1 MAIDNQ
7 HPDYQKY
14 IDKWQLIDHICEG
27 EDIEQYLIQLN
38 PKDGSEDNAVR
49 NNQYRKRAIFYAVA
63 GYTAR
68 GLNGLLFSKWP
79 KVEVPASLEY
89 LTKNADGAGVSIY
102 QQSQDTGEDV
112 IKKGRAFLFVT
123 YPETEGAVS
132 RDDMVQLR
140 VFATIHKIEAEQVID
155 WDVVTEGAQTKLGY
169 VVYQEQITERVGY
182 DVETFDQLVELRLQD
197 GVFVVRK
204 WRKAQDANGTDKE
217 WQIYSEAIPTD
228 GSGLPWE
235 EIPGVFV
242 GSENNSP
249 GVDTPPMLSL
259 AEINKGH
266 YRNSA
271 DYEDNVW
278 YCGQAQAWMS
288 GVNQNHVDMMK
299 ANNMYVGSRMMLA
312 VPEGGTF
319 DYAAA
324 PPNTM
329 VREAMDSKLDMM
341 IGLGARFIQPG
352 SAAKT
357 AYEAGQDASVQH
369 SVLSLI
375 SSNLSEAYTQC
386 IKWAARYMNVPETDG
401 ISFETTM
408 DFVSP
413 TATAQDIQAMVA
425 GFVQGAVPMS
435 TYFKWLQRHGLE
447 DGEKTV
453 EEFAE
458 EVSVVSGAEV

>member
-1 MAIDNQ
+1 MAIDHQ
-7 HPDYQKY
+7 HPDYIKNLP
-14 IDKWQLIDHICEG
+14 KWQMIDNICDGDEI
-27 EDIEQYLIQLN
+27 DQYLLTLN
-38 PKDGSEDNAVR
+38 EKDTSTDNAIR
-49 NNQYRKRAIFYAVA
+49 NKNYKKRAIFYAIA

-68 GLNGLLFSKWP
+68 GLNGLMFSKWP
-79 KVEVPASLEY
+79 KFEAPASLEY
-89 LTKNADGAGVSIY
+89 LTNNADGAGVSIY
-102 QQSQDTGEDV
+102 QQSQDTSEDV
-112 IKKGRAFLFVT
+112 IKKGRAFLFVS
-123 YPETEGAVS
+123 YPETDAPAS
-132 RDDMVQLR
+132 RQDMEQMR

-155 WDVVTEGAQTKLGY
+155 WDIVTEGARTKLGY
-169 VVYQEQITERVGY
+169 VVFQETITERVGY
-182 DVETFDQLVELRLQD
+182 EVTSIDQLRELRLES
-197 GVFVVRK
+197 GVFIVRK
-204 WRKAQDANGTDKE
+204 WRKNKNDE
-217 WQIYSEAIPTD
+217 WEIYSESMPTD
-228 GSGLPWE
+228 GKGKPWD
-235 EIPGVFV
+235 EIPGLFV

-249 GVDTPPMLSL
+249 DVDTPPMHAL

-288 GVNQNHVDMMK
+288 GVNQNHVDLMK

-312 VPEGGTF
+312 VPDGGTF

-341 IGLGARFIQPG
+341 IGLGARFIQTG

-357 AYEAGQDASVQH
+357 AYEARQDASIQH

-386 IKWAARYMNVPETDG
+386 IKWVARYMNVSETDG

-435 TYFKWLQRHGLE
+435 TYLKWLQRHGLE

-458 EVSVVSGAEV
+458 EVSVVGGV

>member
-14 IDKWQLIDHICEG
+14 LPKWEKIDSFCSGYNVRKYIPDLYDR
-27 EDIEQYLIQLN
+27 EDSDSIKRNRKYR
-38 PKDGSEDNAVR
+38 DGA
-49 NNQYRKRAIFYAVA
+49 AFYFVSSF
-63 GYTAR
+63 TAR
-68 GLNGLLFSKWP
+68 GMNGLLFSKEP
-79 KVEVPASLEY
+79 KIDLPASLEY
-89 LTKNADGAGVSIY
+89 LQKNSDGAGVSIY
-102 QQSQDTGEDV
+102 QQAQDVAEDV
-112 IKKGRAFLFVT
+112 IKKGRCGMFVT

-132 RDDMVQLR
+132 RDDMAQLR

-155 WDVVTEGAQTKLGY
+155 WDLVTEGAQTKLGY

-182 DVETFDQLVELRLQD
+182 EVETFDQLVELRLQD

-228 GSGLPWE
+228 GAGGTWN
-235 EIPGVFV
+235 EIPFTFC
-242 GSENNSP
+242 GSENNSVS
-249 GVDTPPMLSL
+249 VDDPPLWPFVDL
-259 AEINKGH
+259 EDRLL
-266 YRNSA
+266 RNSA
-271 DYEDNVW
+271 SNEHSLHWGGFPQWWVSGLTSNHIEEMRENKIEMGGPALINVPE
-278 YCGQAQAWMS
+278 
-288 GVNQNHVDMMK
+288 NQQ
-299 ANNMYVGSRMMLA
+299 LA
-312 VPEGGTF
+312 VATAPVESQIS
-319 DYAAA
+319 AA
-324 PPNTM
+324 
-329 VREAMDSKLDMM
+329 VELKIEKM
-341 IGLGARFIQPG
+341 IGMGARLLKRSGP
-352 SAAKT
+352 AMT
-357 AYEAGQDASVQH
+357 ATQAEGEQSLQH
-369 SVLSLI
+369 SQLTLI

-386 IKWAARYMNVPETDG
+386 IRWVARYMNVPETDG